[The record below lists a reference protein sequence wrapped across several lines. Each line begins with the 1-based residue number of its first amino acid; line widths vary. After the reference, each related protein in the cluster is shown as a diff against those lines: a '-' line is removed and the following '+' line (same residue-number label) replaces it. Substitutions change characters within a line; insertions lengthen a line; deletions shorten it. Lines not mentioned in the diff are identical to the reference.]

1 MIHNATVGVD
11 AMGIAMPSGESGCWV
26 GFTKQG
32 NVCLRPRNFYLKGIE
47 KSELLVG
54 IEQQRMIL

>member
-1 MIHNATVGVD
+1 MGV
-11 AMGIAMPSGESGCWV
+11 AMPSGESGCWM

-32 NVCLRPRNFYLKGIE
+32 DVCLRPWNFYLKGIE